1 MRRYITR
8 CRLNSVSSTTII
20 ATAGRLF
27 NRVRGRCEQ
36 GGIRA
41 MYVYVCSFVQ
51 IDLLSAKC
59 RSTVS
64 SVAFLIGA
72 AILFLHVPRRWAD
85 GARGARVRGIVA
97 LEIVRFSGA
106 GLFGLC
112 RGRRAGAGGGAR
124 PYTGTPSRGAASVRF
139 HRRGQSASAVTRR
152 DRFGAR
158 RTRDAEVRHSAAPR
172 AAGAVLPLRHA
183 AGGCHARSGRPA
195 RTGGS
200 RRHKTYRLARRP
212 NGTTTN

>member
-1 MRRYITR
+1 MF
-8 CRLNSVSSTTII
+8 I

-41 MYVYVCSFVQ
+41 RYVSVCSFVQ

-97 LEIVRFSGA
+97 LGTGLDSGA
-106 GLFGLC
+106 GLFGVSHKSTA
-112 RGRRAGAGGGAR
+112 RGK
-124 PYTGTPSRGAASVRF
+124 
-139 HRRGQSASAVTRR
+139 
-152 DRFGAR
+152 
-158 RTRDAEVRHSAAPR
+158 
-172 AAGAVLPLRHA
+172 
-183 AGGCHARSGRPA
+183 
-195 RTGGS
+195 GS
-200 RRHKTYRLARRP
+200 
-212 NGTTTN
+212 